1 MFAKPLRIKSNTA
14 IKGSDR
20 RKLRADVGRALP
32 SLSAEELSALVPQKE
47 DMSVVRAYAHKG
59 DIVTIYLLNSNPVF
73 FEWEKRLIPTVYT
86 LWNLP
91 DMMPVFT
98 TWPPVLE
105 RLLGGAD
112 LMLPGLVAPP
122 DGLPDLRERQMCA
135 INLTNSRAPIGV
147 GVTAMSTA
155 QMVAAAMKGRG
166 IIVLHTYLDH
176 LWAFGDKSHPP
187 LIPHRCALDPD
198 ERQRG
203 GPASA
208 ESESRA
214 DGSEVGAS
222 EPAAEAPEAGG
233 DGDAVPLTGSPPG
246 MGDVQRLSLED
257 EEPSPGAQAGDGDA
271 APEADDGA
279 VAKIS
284 PAEMD
289 ELLLQC
295 CLRAIKCRLKKS
307 DLPLLTSTFFSV
319 HLIPC
324 CPNGKRIDM
333 KKSSY
338 KKLSKFLQSMQQRG
352 LLQVKESSK
361 GVENIVNIDWK
372 HQELR
377 SLPNSEDPP
386 DGAVAEEEE
395 RVGGVRG
402 DAVPAPDITALYGV
416 STRVLGLFQPA
427 GHKKGDILGANDV
440 RNVLTN
446 YVRENDLA
454 DKQEGVVT
462 VNPLLCDSLL
472 DKQEQYTVSSIRWD
486 DLMNRCL
493 ERMQPCHQLLFPGRP
508 PVVRKGNVEP
518 IDIHVAQRGGN
529 KKVTTIKNV
538 EAFGLDPQVL
548 AHTLQIR
555 VQASVTLSPLPGS
568 KDKVIVQ
575 VQGNQVSHLARLLVD
590 EFSIPRRFICGLEK
604 APKTGKKK

>member
-135 INLTNSRAPIGV
+135 INLTNSRRRAPIGV

-214 DGSEVGAS
+214 DGSEDFTVVHRFSKTKVVYCSPTSLS
-222 EPAAEAPEAGG
+222 EFFAEFEK
-233 DGDAVPLTGSPPG
+233 SPCK
-246 MGDVQRLSLED
+246 SLN
-257 EEPSPGAQAGDGDA
+257 P
-271 APEADDGA
+271 
-279 VAKIS
+279 
-284 PAEMD
+284 EMD

-386 DGAVAEEEE
+386 DGAVAEEE
-395 RVGGVRG
+395 RVGVCGETLYR
-402 DAVPAPDITALYGV
+402 APDITALYGV

-454 DKQEGVVT
+454 DKQEGTVVT

-486 DLMNRCL
+486 DLMNR
-493 ERMQPCHQLLFPGRP
+493 
-508 PVVRKGNVEP
+508 
-518 IDIHVAQRGGN
+518 
-529 KKVTTIKNV
+529 
-538 EAFGLDPQVL
+538 
-548 AHTLQIR
+548 
-555 VQASVTLSPLPGS
+555 
-568 KDKVIVQ
+568 
-575 VQGNQVSHLARLLVD
+575 
-590 EFSIPRRFICGLEK
+590 
-604 APKTGKKK
+604 

>member
-1 MFAKPLRIKSNTA
+1 MFAKALRIKSNTA

-59 DIVTIYLLNSNPVF
+59 DVVTIYLLNSNPVF
-73 FEWEKRLIPTVYT
+73 FEWEKRLFPTVYT

-98 TWPPVLE
+98 TWPPVLD

-122 DGLPDLRERQMCA
+122 DGLPDLREGQMCA

-187 LIPHRCALDPD
+187 LIPHRSALDPD

-214 DGSEVGAS
+214 DGSEAGAS
-222 EPAAEAPEAGG
+222 ELAAEAPEAGG
-233 DGDAVPLTGSPPG
+233 DGDAVPPRGSPPDL
-246 MGDVQRLSLED
+246 GDVQRLSLED
-257 EEPSPGAQAGDGDA
+257 EEPSPGAQA
-271 APEADDGA
+271 DDGA
-279 VAKIS
+279 VAKIT

-289 ELLLQC
+289 ELLLLC

-395 RVGGVRG
+395 EGVGACGETLYR
-402 DAVPAPDITALYGV
+402 APDITTLYGV

-462 VNPLLCDSLL
+462 VNPVLCDSLL
-472 DKQEQYTVSSIRWD
+472 DKQEQYTISSLRWD

-493 ERMQPCHQLLFPGRP
+493 ERMQPYHQLLFPGRP

-538 EAFGLDPQVL
+538 EAFGLDPQLL

-555 VQASVTLSPLPGS
+555 VQASVTLTPLPGS